1 MAMKGFCFNK
11 IWLFGLSCGI
21 ALTPSPSPNG
31 RGVAEGRGEG
41 LIPHKTLKNQ
51 ISYAALARQRRRY

>member
-1 MAMKGFCFNK
+1 MLHPYE

-21 ALTPSPSPNG
+21 ALTPGPSPIG

-41 LIPHKTLKNQ
+41 LILPHKG
-51 ISYAALARQRRRY
+51 